1 MPTAST
7 PPSTRCG
14 PLPASPDVTTGRALG
29 LDLGKRR
36 IGVAVSDSD
45 RTVATPIEVI
55 DARDLPRARR
65 QIAELVTEWEADV
78 GVIGLPLSLD
88 GTDGPAARE
97 ARREAERLAEVVG
110 VPVELHD
117 ERLTTVTAHQ
127 TLKELD
133 MDAAARRRVVDQ
145 VAAAVIL
152 QNWLEASR

>member
-1 MPTAST
+1 M
-7 PPSTRCG
+7 
-14 PLPASPDVTTGRALG
+14 GRALG

-36 IGVAVSDSD
+36 IGVAITDSD

-55 DARDLPRARR
+55 DGRDLPRARR
-65 QIAELVTEWEADV
+65 EIADLVTEWEADV
-78 GVIGLPLSLD
+78 VVVGLPLSLD
-88 GTDGPAARE
+88 GTDGPAARQARLE
-97 ARREAERLAEVVG
+97 ADRLAELVG

-152 QNWLEASR
+152 QSWLETR

>member
-1 MPTAST
+1 MS
-7 PPSTRCG
+7 
-14 PLPASPDVTTGRALG
+14 TGRALG
-29 LDLGKRR
+29 LDLGSRR
-36 IGVAVSDSD
+36 IGVAISDTD

-55 DARDLPRARR
+55 DARDRPRARR
-65 QIAELVTEWEADV
+65 EIADLVTEWEADV
-78 GVIGLPLSLD
+78 VVVGLPLSLD
-88 GTDGPAARE
+88 GSDGPAARQ
-97 ARREAERLAEVVG
+97 ARLEAERLAEVVG

-152 QNWLEASR
+152 QSWLEAPR

>member
-1 MPTAST
+1 MA
-7 PPSTRCG
+7 
-14 PLPASPDVTTGRALG
+14 AGRALG
-29 LDLGKRR
+29 IDLGKRR
-36 IGVAVSDSD
+36 IGIAVSDSD

-55 DARDLPRARR
+55 DGRDLPRARR
-65 QIAELVTEWEADV
+65 EIAELVTEWEADV
-78 GVIGLPLSLD
+78 VVMGLPLSLD
-88 GTDGPAARE
+88 GTDGPAARA
-97 ARREAERLAEVVG
+97 ARAEAERLAEVVG

-152 QNWLEASR
+152 QSWLETNA